1 MQAQGFVQQAQTHV
15 QAANRRL
22 AEAQRNNDLQLQ
34 NADAQVRALQAKV
47 TQLENQGKKP
57 SPRLQNQIDS
67 LQSFKTDLQQNLA
80 DFEKRVQE
88 SIGRQKPTTPA
99 APPVDPRIAAAEQA
113 KERARL
119 RAATEPAAGTVPP
132 RRGLALRTK
141 QPRDLMTDIG
151 AGAPQGVP
159 TGVQPRKDAPLL

>member
-1 MQAQGFVQQAQTHV
+1 M
-15 QAANRRL
+15 
-22 AEAQRNNDLQLQ
+22 
-34 NADAQVRALQAKV
+34 

-119 RAATEPAAGTVPP
+119 RAAIQPAAGTVPP
-132 RRGLALRTK
+132 RQKLLRTK
-141 QPRDLMTDIG
+141 QPKDLM
-151 AGAPQGVP
+151 ALALV
-159 TGVQPRKDAPLL
+159 LLKAFLPVFNQERMHRLL